1 MTIIMAISRC
11 AIKAIMAIFMI
22 MAVMAQRDMARIMV
36 MMGVFLKYGK
46 NADH

>member
-1 MTIIMAISRC
+1 MTIIMAISQC
-11 AIKAIMAIFMI
+11 AIKAIMAIFTI
-22 MAVMAQRDMARIMV
+22 MAVMAHRDMAIIMV

>member
-1 MTIIMAISRC
+1 MTIIRAVSRF
-11 AIKAIMAIFMI
+11 AIKAIMAILTI
-22 MAVMAQRDMARIMV
+22 MAIMPHRDMAIIMV